1 VADYISLFHQLA
13 TSRTNFESSA
23 IN

>member
-13 TSRTNFESSA
+13 TPSINFESSA
-23 IN
+23 II